1 MPAQEINNTPLGPD
15 LQSLNNIFSVDFN
28 NIPDPSFEEGKE
40 DVNKAGDRFVAY
52 HKKLESKACSIFDQL
67 DVKVFEQSG
76 DKTIIFSC
84 DSYDKKDIEK
94 IKTLTNELY
103 SMYGKD
109 SAGLGK
115 FTSYDEKSLT
125 TEFWTG
131 RLWTSDQY
139 KYPTMMFYN
148 EKSGLSITFWLG
160 GKTKK
165 SA

>member
-1 MPAQEINNTPLGPD
+1 MPAQEINNTPLGPG
-15 LQSLNNIFSVDFN
+15 LQFLNKIFGVDFSE
-28 NIPDPSFEEGKE
+28 IPGHDFKKGKE
-40 DVNKAGDRFVAY
+40 DENKSGDRFIPY
-52 HKKLESKACSIFDQL
+52 HKKLEPKAYDIFDQL

-76 DKTIIFSC
+76 DKTIIFTC
-84 DSYDKKDIEK
+84 DSYDEKDFEK

-109 SAGLGK
+109 SAGLGQ
-115 FTSYDEKSLT
+115 FTSYDEKSLA

-160 GKTKK
+160 GKG
-165 SA
+165 